1 MIIAQSPY
9 FCYKYKHPKTVGSK
23 VRPTEEKLLSF
34 PRFVE
39 DFFMT
44 EEKKGAK
51 KLSPR
56 KADAITK
63 LTDKVGRAKAI
74 FLTDYRGLTH
84 QQLETLKR
92 ALKKVEGEFVVAK
105 NTLLRISMKKLDADT
120 TKQFGEHL
128 KNPTATFFS
137 YGDEIAAIK
146 ALATFI
152 KTTQLPKIK
161 IGLFGGKIA
170 TESDFQKLSSLP
182 TREVLLATL
191 VNRLQGPIYG
201 LHHALNWNLQRLV
214 TVLSNV
220 KDKKPAN

>member
-1 MIIAQSPY
+1 
-9 FCYKYKHPKTVGSK
+9 
-23 VRPTEEKLLSF
+23 
-34 PRFVE
+34 
-39 DFFMT
+39 MT
-44 EEKKGAK
+44 EKKGAK

-56 KADAITK
+56 KTDSITK
-63 LTDKVGRAKAI
+63 LTDKVGRAKAM

-105 NTLLRISMKKLDADT
+105 NTLLRIGMKQLNNDTMKQLD
-120 TKQFGEHL
+120 EHL

-146 ALATFI
+146 ALANFI

-170 TESDFQKLSSLP
+170 TENDFKKLSSLP
-182 TREVLLATL
+182 TREILLATL
-191 VNRLQGPIYG
+191 VNRLQSPIYR

-214 TVLSNV
+214 VVLNNV
-220 KDKKPAN
+220 KSKKPAN